1 MGMGLTITGLPP
13 GAVTVSAAELR
24 RNFGVW
30 QERAFA
36 NPIVVV
42 RHGKP
47 RLVLS
52 SAQDF
57 FAGAPEP
64 QTSKESGVLSAYA
77 GIPDH
82 SSEALLVMNRDLRVL
97 VVNRVFEDLA
107 GLHAS
112 NMIGRPGADLFAP
125 GCEPVVSGHFRHALQ
140 TGMAIQFDMPSALVE
155 GRHYTFNVFPHADGI
170 AALIVNR
177 TAEVALRDELEVCR
191 SLAASFAL
199 AVDLAHAR
207 VSLRGLVEEPSP
219 QFTRLM
225 GLDPTRPPLPFIEM
239 VAEARRR
246 QAAEAL
252 DRVLAGGP
260 AVRLETALEG
270 REDISAVVAVL
281 APIWRG
287 PAVKGATLVV
297 QPRIQTQA

>member
-1 MGMGLTITGLPP
+1 MGMALTITGLPP

-36 NPIVVV
+36 NPVVV
-42 RHGKP
+42 IRHGKP

-52 SAQDF
+52 SAQEF
-57 FAGAPEP
+57 FAGEPEP
-64 QTSKESGVLSAYA
+64 QAAKESGVLSAYA

-82 SSEALLVMNRDLRVL
+82 SSEALLVMDRDLRVL
-97 VVNRVFEDLA
+97 TVNRVFEDLA
-107 GLHAS
+107 GRHAS
-112 NMIGRPGADLFAP
+112 NMVGRPGADLFAP
-125 GCEPVVSGHFRHALQ
+125 GCEPVVAGHFRHALH
-140 TGMAIQFDMPSALVE
+140 TGMAVQFDMPSALVE
-155 GRHYTFNVFPHADGI
+155 GRHYAFSVFPHADGI

-177 TAEVALRDELEVCR
+177 TAEVALRDELEASR
-191 SLAASFAL
+191 SLATSFAL

-207 VSLRGLVEEPSP
+207 LNLRGLVEDPSP
-219 QFTRLM
+219 QFIRLM
-225 GLDPTRPPLPFIEM
+225 GLDAATPAPPFIDM
-239 VAEARRR
+239 VAQSRRR

-270 REDISAVVAVL
+270 RESPLPTIAVM

-297 QPRIQTQA
+297 QPHLHAQA